1 MRSRVGTALWLF
13 ATLLV
18 GSWGSAVGLQVRP
31 EPLGISHGAAGL
43 ASETQAA
50 QRSVVPRGLLQVLA
64 SETDRQKLIPGQ
76 GGKSFGIVPEE
87 LLLLVVTGRGSTPI
101 PHSDALWSVLV
112 GAFEPRGP
120 PSLTA

>member
-18 GSWGSAVGLQVRP
+18 ANWGSAVGLQGRP
-31 EPLGISHGAAGL
+31 EPLIISHGASSL
-43 ASETQAA
+43 TPESRAA
-50 QRSVVPRGLLQVLA
+50 QHSVLPRGLPRVLA

-87 LLLLVVTGRGSTPI
+87 LLLLVVTRTGSTPI
-101 PHSDALWSVLV
+101 PHGDVLWSVLV